1 MSSHFLILWLA
12 LSCLLSTPVA
22 VCAQESFAAS
32 QLQNTKTASQTSV
45 PPQQCAANVQL
56 SPGANQVARLIG
68 VCELVERLHRLP
80 AGERGPGPEMSLEA
94 MKLRQQLTE
103 VVLAASLDA
112 DGVIA
117 ELDSETEKLAV
128 IRSFLEAR
136 RDRALQIGAV
146 ANIVASGTGG
156 ILGTALQF
164 GENTAN
170 AGNWIGI
177 AGNSISTVLSLIGLR
192 QQQGGKYA
200 LRESPNMLAPL
211 FGRETEFHSNYPDA
225 IWQYLNLPTPTEPD
239 KGTRTERLRKE
250 WSEFGRIDEKASAK
264 GLDKIAF
271 LTSRSSEGRKL
282 TIDLLSDRAAM
293 LADLKVWVELFKRD
307 LSKLMLALRAS

>member
-1 MSSHFLILWLA
+1 MKSSSLVLCLA
-12 LSCLLSTPVA
+12 LSSLLPLPVA
-22 VCAQESFAAS
+22 VCAQESFAAAPPQS
-32 QLQNTKTASQTSV
+32 AKTASSNSL

-68 VCELVERLHRLP
+68 VCDVVERLHRLP
-80 AGERGPGPEMSLEA
+80 LSERGPGPEMSLEA
-94 MKLRQQLTE
+94 MRLRQQFTE
-103 VVLAASLDA
+103 AVLAASLDA

-136 RDRALQIGAV
+136 RDRALQIGAI

-170 AGNWIGI
+170 AGNWVGI
-177 AGNSISTVLSLIGLR
+177 AGNSISTLLSLIGLR

-211 FGRETEFHSNYPDA
+211 FGRETEFHTTYPDA
-225 IWQYLNLPTPTEPD
+225 VWQYLNSPTPTEPD

-250 WSEFGRIDEKASAK
+250 WTEFGRIDEKASAK
-264 GLDKIAF
+264 GADKIAF

-293 LADLKVWVELFKRD
+293 LADVKVWVELLKRD
-307 LSKLMLALRAS
+307 LSKLMLALRAQ